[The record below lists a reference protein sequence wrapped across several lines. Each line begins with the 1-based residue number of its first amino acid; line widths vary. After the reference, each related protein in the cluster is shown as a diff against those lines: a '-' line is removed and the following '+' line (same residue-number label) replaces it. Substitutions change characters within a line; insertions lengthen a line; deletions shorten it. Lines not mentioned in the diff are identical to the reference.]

1 MVVQEIEYY
10 DTRSVCY
17 FYFSIREIVLY
28 LSGFTL
34 ELLLLP
40 MYY

>member
-1 MVVQEIEYY
+1 LNILELEDIHILI
-10 DTRSVCY
+10 S
-17 FYFSIREIVLY
+17 SSEIVLY

-40 MYY
+40 GYY